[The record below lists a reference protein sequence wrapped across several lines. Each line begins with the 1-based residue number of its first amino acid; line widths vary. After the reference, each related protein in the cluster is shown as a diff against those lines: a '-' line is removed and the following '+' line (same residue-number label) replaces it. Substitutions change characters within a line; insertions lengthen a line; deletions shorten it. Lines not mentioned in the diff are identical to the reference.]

1 MDRLNM
7 AIKKKYMSLITTL
20 RSFLKSEKK
29 NKGSDRISK
38 SPFIIDKHT
47 LLLLL
52 LAQVL
57 NFASLVQELSWWML
71 AIISLCVIWHGSIF
85 LKGTAKPSKVVI
97 NLLSVSGC
105 MLLVIT
111 MVQLGLLA
119 TMVHLLC
126 FAYVLKLFEI
136 KHRHD
141 FYQIALLSLFVSAS
155 SLIFSQTLYFSFYV
169 IALVIVNL
177 MVLFSYFSPSESL
190 SSIGVRSTK
199 LVLQS
204 LPLAIF
210 LFIVF
215 PKLGPLWQVP
225 FSKSAKSGLSDSVRV
240 GDIANLALSDE
251 LAFRVKFEG
260 SAPPFSQLYWRTLVL
275 DEYDGQTWQRKK
287 LAHKKKETKL
297 KSLKIQAKGKSSNYQ
312 VIATPSHQQWLYALG
327 VSDVDRST
335 QNGSGIIIKKDHTL
349 FNKKII
355 TKTLNYSVFSYL
367 DMPLSPDISEQ
378 QKLDNLQFPPSSNPR
393 LVAKAN
399 ELRRLYDN
407 DLELIQAILSA
418 FNKEPY
424 RYTLR
429 PPLLSNNSLDEFY
442 FDTQAGFCEHYA
454 SAFTFLMRAA
464 GIPARMVTGYM
475 GAEYNP
481 NANYYSVYQRDAHA
495 WSEVWL
501 EGSGWLKVDPTAMI
515 NPERIERGFSSD
527 LLQELSLYSDNY
539 LSLIRYK
546 EFGWV
551 NDIRLQLQAIDYQWT
566 RWVIGYSA
574 QKQINLLAKILAIFS
589 IWKIVVGI
597 VILVI
602 VVFYIVHRK
611 YKTKTTNKQYDLHQ
625 SYYLQALSLL
635 ARKNMIKS
643 NMLTAEKFALD
654 VAEKLPCM
662 AIIFTQFTHLYIALS
677 YQKLST
683 DEQFEKTKEMEN
695 LFKQLKLISLKVTKI
710 Q

>member
-1 MDRLNM
+1 MVNK
-7 AIKKKYMSLITTL
+7 IK
-20 RSFLKSEKK
+20 
-29 NKGSDRISK
+29 RISHIASLFSFFK
-38 SPFIIDKHT
+38 RKKENKHNNSAVKESFIVDKNT

-57 NFASLVQELSWWML
+57 NFASLAQELSWWML
-71 AIISLCVIWHGSIF
+71 AIISLCVIWHSSIF
-85 LKGTAKPSKVVI
+85 LKSAAKPSKIVI

-105 MLLVIT
+105 ILLMIT

-190 SSIGVRSTK
+190 PAIGVRSAK

-225 FSKSAKSGLSDSVRV
+225 FAKSAKSGLSDSVSV

-260 SAPPFSQLYWRTLVL
+260 SAPAFSQLYWRTLVL
-275 DEYDGQTWQRKK
+275 DKYDGQTWQRRK
-287 LAHKKKETKL
+287 LDNKNRVIKS
-297 KSLKIQAKGKSSNYQ
+297 KSLKIQGKGKSFNYQ
-312 VIATPSHQQWLYALG
+312 VIAAPSYQHWLYALG
-327 VSDVDRST
+327 VSDVDRSK
-335 QNGSGIIIKKDHTL
+335 QNGTGIVIKNDHTL
-349 FNKKII
+349 YNKKTI
-355 TKTLNYSVFSYL
+355 TKTLNYNVFSYL
-367 DMPLSPDISEQ
+367 DTPLSLALSAQ
-378 QKLDNLQFPPSSNPR
+378 QKQENLQFPPSANPK

-399 ELRRLYDN
+399 ALRRLYVN
-407 DLELIQAILSA
+407 DIELIQVVLNA
-418 FNKEPY
+418 FNKDPY

-429 PPLLSNNSLDEFY
+429 PPLLNNNSLDQFY

-539 LSLIRYK
+539 FSLIRYK
-546 EFGWV
+546 EFGWI

-574 QKQINLLAKILAIFS
+574 QKQVNLLAKVLALFS
-589 IWKIVVGI
+589 IWKMALGILIVV
-597 VILVI
+597 V
-602 VVFYIVHRK
+602 VVFYILHRK
-611 YKTKTTNKQYDLHQ
+611 YKTKISTKQYDLHQ
-625 SYYLQALSLL
+625 SYYLQMLELL
-635 ARKNMIKS
+635 AKKDMIKS
-643 NMLTAEKFALD
+643 KMLTAEKFAYD
-654 VAEKLPCM
+654 VSKKLPSI
-662 AIIFTQFTHLYIALS
+662 AITFTQFTNLYITLS

-683 DEQFEKTKEMEN
+683 DEQCEKIKEMEI
-695 LFKQLKLISLKVTKI
+695 LFKKLKLLSLKIPKR